1 MVARLTR
8 LLGPAN
14 VELAEDA
21 VQEALVR
28 AVQTWPYQG
37 VPDNAAGWIYKVA
50 HNIAIDIVRRDRT
63 FSSKSDA
70 IVAELL
76 RSGTVSANP
85 AAVDQQIRDDELRM
99 ILMCCHPEISADA
112 RVALSLKIIG
122 GFSVREIARAFLS
135 DEAAIAQRIVRAK
148 RQIRERQLTLD
159 LPSGADLAHRLDSAL
174 DVIYLMF
181 NEGYSAHEGAALV
194 RQDLC
199 VEALRLG
206 RIVAESPLAE
216 PRVHALVALMA
227 LQAARFPARV
237 DAGGDLVPLEDQ
249 DRSRWDQALIAL
261 GFRHFDRSMAGDR
274 VSPFHVQAAIAA
286 THARA
291 LSDDAVDW
299 HVIARSVRPV
309 AGDPPLADRRA
320 QPRRCRVAVARRRGR
335 PGGARPAAQR
345 SVAAALPPADV
356 SARATAAR
364 RRPPRGGARRVRSR
378 AGVRVLRPGA
388 AASGTQAGLVLTVD
402 HGFPN
407 EPRSL
412 GIREYVIKYSLR
424 ISVTSNDCITS
435 SFSVESIERQLV
447 GL

>member
-1 MVARLTR
+1 VTDDAAAHSTLIEHLFRHQAGRVVARLTR

-50 HNIAIDIVRRDRT
+50 HHIAIDIVRRDRT
-63 FSSKSDA
+63 FSAKSDA

-76 RSGTVSANP
+76 RSGTVSADP

-99 ILMCCHPEISADA
+99 ILMCCHPEVSADA

-206 RIVAESPLAE
+206 RIVADSPLAE

-237 DAGGDLVPLEDQ
+237 DAGGDLVPLEEQ

-286 THARA
+286 TYARA

-299 HVIARSVRPV
+299 HVIV
-309 AGDPPLADRRA
+309 DLYDQLLAIHPSPIVVLNRA
-320 QPRRCRVAVARRRGR
+320 VAV
-335 PGGARPAAQR
+335 
-345 SVAAALPPADV
+345 
-356 SARATAAR
+356 
-364 RRPPRGGARRVRSR
+364 SR
-378 AGVRVLRPGA
+378 LHGA
-388 AASGTQAGLVLTVD
+388 AAGLAALDPLINDPLLRHYHLLMSVRGQLL
-402 HGFPN
+402 
-407 EPRSL
+407 L
-412 GIREYVIKYSLR
+412 GVGRRAEARAAFEAALACECS
-424 ISVTSNDCITS
+424 DP
-435 SFSVESIERQLV
+435 ERRL
-447 GL
+447 LERKLALC

>member
-1 MVARLTR
+1 MDGVTDDAPAHSTFIEHLFRHQAGRVVARLTR
-8 LLGPAN
+8 LLGPVN

-28 AVQTWPYQG
+28 AVQTWPYEG
-37 VPDNAAGWIYKVA
+37 VPANAAGWIYKVA

-63 FSSKSDA
+63 FSTKSDA

-76 RSGTVSANP
+76 RSGTVSADP

-159 LPSGADLAHRLDSAL
+159 LPSGAELAHRLDSAL

-181 NEGYSAHEGAALV
+181 NEGYAAHEGAALV

-249 DRSRWDQALIAL
+249 DRSRWDQALIAF
-261 GFRHFDRSMAGDR
+261 GFKHFDRSMAGDR

-286 THARA
+286 TYARA
-291 LSDDAVDW
+291 QSDDAVDW
-299 HVIARSVRPV
+299 HVIV
-309 AGDPPLADRRA
+309 DLYDQLLAIHPSPIVVLNRA
-320 QPRRCRVAVARRRGR
+320 VAVAR
-335 PGGARPAAQR
+335 
-345 SVAAALPPADV
+345 L
-356 SARATAAR
+356 
-364 RRPPRGGARRVRSR
+364 
-378 AGVRVLRPGA
+378 LGA
-388 AASGTQAGLVLTVD
+388 AAGLSALDPLHNDPLLQHYHLLMSVRGQLL
-402 HGFPN
+402 
-407 EPRSL
+407 L
-412 GIREYVIKYSLR
+412 GIGRPAEARAAFEAALACECSDPERRFL
-424 ISVTSNDCITS
+424 
-435 SFSVESIERQLV
+435 ERQLA
-447 GL
+447 LC